1 MSANLQFRPDE
12 AATASPLLFAPFQL
26 RGITA
31 RNRIMVSP
39 MDQYCANDGHVT
51 DWHFAHLAK
60 FAMGGAGI
68 VFMESTKVER
78 RGLSSLSDAGIW
90 SDEHVP
96 RLKAITDFVRAQGA
110 VLGIQLGHA
119 GRKAGVQRPWEGF
132 GPLDRTTLTNIED
145 RFEVI
150 GPSAIAAF
158 DGWPVPHAM
167 SVPEIRTVLDAW
179 GQAARRAQAA
189 GFDIIEIHGAHG
201 YLIHQF
207 LSPAANQRTDSYG
220 GSLANRMRFA
230 VEVVESIRKEWP
242 EEKPLFFRVSAV
254 DEAGWTLE
262 NSVELAILLKK
273 AGVDAIDCSS
283 GGIGVRSPTF
293 NAISRRLG
301 FQVPYAARIRDG
313 ADIATVAVGLIT
325 QASQAELILSNGQ
338 ADIVALARE
347 FLYNPNWPIHA
358 AQELGVDP
366 FQLLPNAYG
375 WWLDRRAKAGI
386 ES

>member
-1 MSANLQFRPDE
+1 MSANLQYMPSE
-12 AATASPLLFAPFQL
+12 AATGAPLLFSPVQL

-39 MDQYCANDGHVT
+39 MDQYCANNGHTT
-51 DWHFAHLAK
+51 DWHFAHLTK
-60 FAMGGAGI
+60 FSMGGAGI

-78 RGLSSLSDAGIW
+78 RGLSSLHDAGIW

-96 RLKAITDFVRAQGA
+96 RLKAITDFVRTQGA
-110 VLGIQLGHA
+110 VPGIQLGHA
-119 GRKAGVQRPWEGF
+119 GRKAGVQLPWEGF
-132 GPLDRTTLTNIED
+132 GPLDRTTLTRSED
-145 RFEVI
+145 RFEAI

-167 SVPEIRTVLDAW
+167 SVPEIRTVVGAW
-179 GQAARRAQAA
+179 GQAARRAHTA

-207 LSPAANQRTDSYG
+207 LSPAANQRTDNYG
-220 GSLANRMRFA
+220 GSLTNRMRFA
-230 VEVVESIRKEWP
+230 VEVVESIRKEWH
-242 EEKPLFFRVSAV
+242 EDKPLFFRVSAV
-254 DEAGWTLE
+254 DEAGWTLDD
-262 NSVELAILLKK
+262 SVTLAILLKK
-273 AGVDAIDCSS
+273 AGVDVFDCSS

-293 NAISRRLG
+293 NAISRRMG

-366 FQLLPNAYG
+366 FQLLPNGYG